1 VQVEEADMSRSP
13 GRARSLLV
21 CAALLLSAGCAGAA
35 GSTGEPD
42 LLQALPAPAPAP
54 TAVPTPLAGRSA
66 SAANTGRDASGVSWK
81 PVYSFDFDG
90 STLDP
95 NAWGRYN
102 SIGGFGNGFR
112 RPSAIGVEN
121 DMLRITARGNVT
133 GGMAHRVDQLYGRW
147 EFRARTEKGRGFGAA
162 ILLWPK
168 TENKD
173 DGELDMMEVP
183 REDRSEAHFVIHF
196 SAADKQA
203 GTKITGDFSQ
213 WHTFAMDWLPN
224 RITWYVDGVKQF
236 ETADK
241 NVIPKVPMHLTIQL
255 DQGPFEEWIPAP
267 DATTPEE
274 IRLWVDWVK
283 IFAAPREA
291 KR

>member
-1 VQVEEADMSRSP
+1 VQVEEADMSRMP

-21 CAALLLSAGCAGAA
+21 CAVLLLSAGCAAA
-35 GSTGEPD
+35 GGSTGEPD
-42 LLQALPAPAPAP
+42 LMQALPAPGPAP
-54 TAVPTPLAGRSA
+54 TAVPTPMVGR
-66 SAANTGRDASGVSWK
+66 SAANTGRDASGVDWK
-81 PVYSFDFDG
+81 PAYSFDFNEP
-90 STLDP
+90 TLDP
-95 NAWGRYN
+95 NAWERYD

-121 DMLRITARGNVT
+121 GMLRITAAGNIT
-133 GGMAHRVDQLYGRW
+133 GGMSHEVDQLYGRW

-168 TENKD
+168 TENKV

-183 REDRSEAHFVIHF
+183 REDRGEAHFVIHF
-196 SAADKQA
+196 SAQNKQA

-213 WHTFAMDWLPN
+213 WHTYAMDWLPN
-224 RITWYVDGVKQF
+224 RIAWYVDGVKQF
-236 ETADK
+236 ETSDK
-241 NVIPKVPMHLTIQL
+241 NVIPKVPMHLAIQL
-255 DQGPFEEWIPAP
+255 DQGPYEEWIPAP
-267 DATTPEE
+267 DATTPPQ

-291 KR
+291 RR